1 MHNNTQN
8 FKALTQDRSRKFF
21 ASKLIKGYRPT
32 NIGKDNLIHDDNVRS
47 RLVAAEIKLN
57 SSRYRL
63 YVQKFTLTPMQTIAK
78 RKSWSEKLFNSKSCG
93 KIIHT
98 WQRDDTKHYITD
110 LYFNAHDMTRMMKLY
125 EQGAICIR
133 YDEIQTSKK
142 VHNINNDIKD
152 IINDISHPNS
162 LPATVHVNTHGSQIP
177 FDQMQNDGA
186 LSWQDA
192 LSTIQSIPE
201 QRRKNHPNTVGV
213 IAAQRQLS
221 AV

>member
-21 ASKLIKGYRPT
+21 ASHLIEGHRPT
-32 NIGKDNLIHDDNVRS
+32 NIGKDNLIHEDNVRS
-47 RLVAAEIKLN
+47 RLVAAETGVN

-63 YVQKFTLTPMQTIAK
+63 YVEKFTLTPMQTIAK
-78 RKSWSEKLFNSKSCG
+78 HKSWSKRLFNGNSHG

-110 LYFNAHDMTRMMKLY
+110 LYFNAHDMTRMMQLY

-142 VHNINNDIKD
+142 VHNINNEIKD
-152 IINDISHPNS
+152 IIGYISHPNS
-162 LPATVHVNTHGSQIP
+162 LPASVHVNTHGSQIP

-201 QRRKNHPNTVGV
+201 QRRKNHPNTFEDKAV
-213 IAAQRQLS
+213 QPQLS